1 MKKSIEEI
9 YNQIQKRQKE
19 SNEKKELEER
29 AIFEQRERLRQ
40 NFLTDIKRYSSIST
54 GKLSNAVTMQ
64 TIFEITFSSSELI
77 SFELRIQ
84 SLTNYKVVFP
94 NGDIQSGS
102 SGVTV
107 EFTSVLV
114 TPGLM
119 TIQVEDNLAINGISF
134 ISSGISQ
141 FEITN
146 NIDNVVTINLQ
157 GNVITSFINGGFS
170 PTSLVN
176 LELAN
181 NRLPVS
187 QVNSII
193 SWIFTGGLSDGI
205 LSLDGQTPPAT
216 PSGQAALDRIDL
228 VVNSNWTIPID

>member
-1 MKKSIEEI
+1 MIH
-9 YNQIQKRQKE
+9 
-19 SNEKKELEER
+19 
-29 AIFEQRERLRQ
+29 
-40 NFLTDIKRYSSIST
+40 FL
-54 GKLSNAVTMQ
+54 LH
-64 TIFEITFSSSELI
+64 
-77 SFELRIQ
+77 
-84 SLTNYKVVFP
+84 
-94 NGDIQSGS
+94 
-102 SGVTV
+102 
-107 EFTSVLV
+107 
-114 TPGLM
+114 
-119 TIQVEDNLAINGISF
+119 
-134 ISSGISQ
+134 
-141 FEITN
+141 
-146 NIDNVVTINLQ
+146 IDNVVTINLQ

-216 PSGQAALDRIDL
+216 PSGHAALDRIDL